1 MPTPKL
7 PKDKEHLVLDNL
19 NMVHWV
25 LHKKMGLS
33 VGHPNYEDYF
43 QEGCIGLIL
52 SAIRF
57 DESRGF
63 KFSTFAFP
71 NIMGS
76 IQRYKRDCEPAISIS
91 RNLKDVLFKVIRYSN
106 QGYTLSEIEQVTGIK
121 SSDISDA
128 LNASCIQSIHQPVVI
143 GKDESTS
150 TVEDMIASQSDYI
163 EEMLNEDHILETI
176 QRVSDS
182 IDNETHRGM
191 WEEYIYS
198 LFYGEK
204 LSQQYFADKYGS
216 SQAQIS
222 RILRKYKQK
231 FTKLLQEDM

>member
-1 MPTPKL
+1 MSTLKL

-57 DESRGF
+57 DESKGF
-63 KFSTFAFP
+63 KFSTFAFH
-71 NIMGS
+71 NIKGS
-76 IQRYKRDCEPAISIS
+76 IQRYKRDCEPTVSMPGS
-91 RNLKDVLFKVIRYSN
+91 LKDVLFKVIRYSN
-106 QGYTLSEIEQVTGIK
+106 QGYTLSEIEQVTDTEP
-121 SSDISDA
+121 SDISDA
-128 LNASCIQSIHQPVVI
+128 LNASYIQSIHQPLVT

-150 TVEDMIASQSDYI
+150 TVEDRIASQSDYI
-163 EEMLNEDHILETI
+163 EEMLSEDHILETI

-182 IDNETHRGM
+182 IDNETYRGI

-198 LFYGEK
+198 LLYDEK
-204 LSQQYFADKYGS
+204 LRQQYFVDKYGL
-216 SQAQIS
+216 SQAQTS